1 MKPILEARWTNL
13 RRYYK
18 LFIFPAIIVIIAG
31 FFSGF
36 SEQSL
41 TQTAKDLLEQ
51 RTKILQQAYYGQ
63 IERDQAEKYLSKI
76 EMYPL
81 LSEDI
86 GNLKAMEDTDQDK
99 VTSMEFLD
107 VKQDDKLFLYV
118 SLHVKIRWHMSGSG
132 TDYISDNEYLVILKS
147 TKDGYKL
154 TRFTPE

>member
-1 MKPILEARWTNL
+1 M

-18 LFIFPAIIVIIAG
+18 LFMVPAIIIIIAG

-41 TQTAKDLLEQ
+41 TQTAKNLLEQ
-51 RTKILQQAYYGQ
+51 RTQILQQAYYGQ
-63 IERDQAEKYLSKI
+63 IDRDQAEKYLNKI
-76 EMYPL
+76 EIYPL

-86 GNLKAMEDTDQDK
+86 GNLKDMEGTDQDK

-107 VKQDDKLFLYV
+107 IKQDEKLFLYV
-118 SLHVKIRWHMSGSG
+118 SLHVKIRWHMSGAG
-132 TDYISDNEYLVILKS
+132 EGYISDNDYLVILKS

-154 TRFTPE
+154 TRFDPE

>member
-1 MKPILEARWTNL
+1 M

-18 LFIFPAIIVIIAG
+18 LFLFPAIIIIIAG

-41 TQTAKDLLEQ
+41 TQTAKNLLEQ

-63 IERDQAEKYLSKI
+63 IERDQAEKYLNKI

-86 GNLKAMEDTDQDK
+86 GNLKAMEDTDPDK

-107 VKQDDKLFLYV
+107 IKQDDKLFLYV
-118 SLHVKIRWHMSGSG
+118 SMHVKIRWHMSGSG
-132 TDYISDNEYLVILKS
+132 TDYISDNDYLVILKS

-154 TRFTPE
+154 TRFDPE

>member
-1 MKPILEARWTNL
+1 M

-18 LFIFPAIIVIIAG
+18 LFLFPAIIIIIAG

-41 TQTAKDLLEQ
+41 TETAKSLLEQ
-51 RTKILQQAYYGQ
+51 RTQILQQAYYGQ
-63 IERDQAEKYLSKI
+63 IDRDQAEKYLGKI
-76 EMYPL
+76 ESYPL

-86 GNLKAMEDTDQDK
+86 GNLKDMEDTDQDK

-107 VKQDDKLFLYV
+107 FKQDDKLFLYV
-118 SLHVKIRWHMSGSG
+118 SLHTRIRWHMSGSG

-147 TKDGYKL
+147 TKDGYRL
-154 TRFTPE
+154 TRFSPE

>member
-1 MKPILEARWTNL
+1 MK
-13 RRYYK
+13 RYRK
-18 LFIFPAIIVIIAG
+18 LFLFPAIIIIIAG

-41 TQTAKDLLEQ
+41 THTARNLLEQ
-51 RTKILQQAYYGQ
+51 RTQILQQAYYGQ
-63 IERDQAEKYLSKI
+63 IERDQAERYLGKI
-76 EMYPL
+76 ESYPL

-86 GNLKAMEDTDQDK
+86 GNLKELEGTDPDK

-107 VKQDDKLFLYV
+107 IKQDDKLFLYV
-118 SLHVKIRWHMSGSG
+118 SLHTKIRWHMSGGG

-154 TRFTPE
+154 TRFEPE